1 MTDERGAPVGRRVFL
16 GLVGLGAAG
25 VVVGAKVQD
34 WLEQVIAPIE
44 AKDFTGLSSLL
55 PFGQLPLLLDHRQTS
70 RTAPATQYTLQVKGL
85 VEQPVHDLVR
95 GAHGD
100 ARRRR

>member
-25 VVVGAKVQD
+25 VVVGAKVQN

-44 AKDFTGLSSLL
+44 AKDFTGLTSLL
-55 PFGQLPLLLDHRQTS
+55 PFGNYRFYSITGNFPHRA
-70 RTAPATQYTLQVKGL
+70 RDQVHAAG
-85 VEQPVHDLVR
+85 ERARREAVHDLLR
-95 GAHGD
+95 GSS
-100 ARRRR
+100 RRCPP